1 MDQTFCARC
10 IMSTSVTEPAIDTK
24 ITRRRSPD
32 GKPRVADSYVGHRLR
47 QRRML
52 LNMSQESVAS
62 AIGLTLQQIQKY
74 ENGTNRVG
82 ASRLWDLAQ
91 VLGCDVAFF
100 FEGLDENSDRPV
112 PLAPSTP
119 RPANRADGS
128 EELDEDAA
136 TASLMIRRETWELVR
151 AYYLITDGR
160 VRRRL
165 RNLACSLANKEEMMA
180 TN

>member
-1 MDQTFCARC
+1 MATP
-10 IMSTSVTEPAIDTK
+10 VTETAIDTK
-24 ITRRRSPD
+24 VTRRRTPD
-32 GKPRVADSYVGHRLR
+32 GKPRVADTYVGHRLR

-52 LNMSQESVAS
+52 LGMSQESVAA

-112 PLAPSTP
+112 PLVAAASSNGAGGSAGHDEEST
-119 RPANRADGS
+119 D
-128 EELDEDAA
+128 
-136 TASLMIRRETWELVR
+136 SLMIRRETWELVR

-165 RNLACSLANKEEMMA
+165 RNLACSLANKEEMLA
-180 TN
+180 AN

>member
-1 MDQTFCARC
+1 
-10 IMSTSVTEPAIDTK
+10 MSTPVTETAIDTK
-24 ITRRRSPD
+24 ISRRRSPD

-52 LNMSQESVAS
+52 LGMSQESVAA

-91 VLGCDVAFF
+91 VLGCDVAYF

-112 PLAPSTP
+112 PIESVAA
-119 RPANRADGS
+119 PANAADHG
-128 EELDEDAA
+128 EEPDDETA
-136 TASLMIRRETWELVR
+136 TDSLMIRRETWELVR

-180 TN
+180 AN

>member
-1 MDQTFCARC
+1 MATP
-10 IMSTSVTEPAIDTK
+10 VTETALDTK
-24 ITRRRSPD
+24 VTRRRTPD
-32 GKPRVADSYVGHRLR
+32 GKPRVADTYVGHRLR

-52 LNMSQESVAS
+52 LGMSQESVAA

-112 PLAPSTP
+112 PLVA
-119 RPANRADGS
+119 
-128 EELDEDAA
+128 AA
-136 TASLMIRRETWELVR
+136 TSSANGAGSSAEHDEEASTESLMIRRETWELVR

-165 RNLACSLANKEEMMA
+165 RNLACSLANKEEMLA
-180 TN
+180 AN

>member
-1 MDQTFCARC
+1 
-10 IMSTSVTEPAIDTK
+10 MSTSVIASDTAIDTK
-24 ITRRRSPD
+24 VSRRRSPD
-32 GKPRVADSYVGHRLR
+32 GKPRIADSYVGHRLR

-52 LNMSQESVAS
+52 LGMSQESVAA

-91 VLGCDVAFF
+91 VLGCDVAYF

-112 PLAPSTP
+112 PLEGTSTP
-119 RPANRADGS
+119 PISHPDQG
-128 EELDEDAA
+128 EEHDDETA
-136 TASLMIRRETWELVR
+136 TDSLMIRRETWELVR

-180 TN
+180 AN

>member
-1 MDQTFCARC
+1 M
-10 IMSTSVTEPAIDTK
+10 
-24 ITRRRSPD
+24 
-32 GKPRVADSYVGHRLR
+32 
-47 QRRML
+47 
-52 LNMSQESVAS
+52 
-62 AIGLTLQQIQKY
+62 
-74 ENGTNRVG
+74 
-82 ASRLWDLAQ
+82 
-91 VLGCDVAFF
+91 LGCDVAFF

>member
-1 MDQTFCARC
+1 MATPV
-10 IMSTSVTEPAIDTK
+10 IETAIDTK
-24 ITRRRSPD
+24 VPRRRTPD
-32 GKPRVADSYVGHRLR
+32 GKPRVADTYVGHRLR

-52 LNMSQESVAS
+52 LGMSQESVAA

-112 PLAPSTP
+112 PLVA
-119 RPANRADGS
+119 
-128 EELDEDAA
+128 AA
-136 TASLMIRRETWELVR
+136 TSSANGAGSTAEHDEEASTESLMIRRETWELVR

-165 RNLACSLANKEEMMA
+165 RNLACSLANKEEMLA
-180 TN
+180 AN